1 MSGKQS
7 KKIRKVKRFSKK
19 AVIGSAA
26 AILCTAPVVPE
37 GGEFILSVFPHIS
50 FPIIKFDE
58 SLATGFGGGVALT
71 YRPVEFF
78 NVFAEG
84 DYKQYRFN
92 TKEDIG
98 DISVIGGKVGVGYH
112 LPITDRIGMDIN
124 AGVGYY
130 NSTYD
135 NGQGSSGSKTTVN
148 GLSVTGSIAFSY
160 KINPVF
166 AVSAGGAVE
175 HLAYKDGKF
184 ITSADVNPALSINLT
199 KAFSNKANVSF
210 DSANLKPVFP
220 VFYSWY
226 NDNPF
231 GTIEISNHED
241 AAITDVQVSFYHP
254 EYMGQPKNCGG
265 TKILYRGETLTVDLK
280 AFFNEQMLN
289 LNEKNDSLTTITVE
303 YKYLGSKRSA
313 TFPLIVPVYGRN
325 NMSWED
331 DRCASAFVSSKDPA
345 AMWFAKYV
353 VSTIRDN
360 VRNGLPTNIQYAMG
374 IFEALDQFG
383 INYVK
388 DPTSAF
394 EDNVGTASIDF
405 LQFPYQTLMYRGGDC
420 DDLSI
425 LVCSLFESIGIK
437 TAFITVPGHIF
448 MAFDSGFTVE
458 QAKEYFINLDEFIVD
473 GDNVW
478 VPLEITLTD
487 EGFNKAWHK
496 GAWEW
501 NVANRKG
508 SAMLYK
514 MEDSWKI
521 YRPVNVPGATARF
534 TLPEEQYVAKLF
546 SHSVDQFVMEQIA
559 PRIAYYEN
567 RIAAAPS
574 AQNYNDLGVLY
585 ARYGLFELAEQQ
597 FRVARE
603 KKYLP
608 AYLNTANLY
617 FSIKDY
623 ERAQNWYNE
632 VLSKDDSVILA
643 TLGLARC
650 SYELGDYTSC
660 DTYYE
665 QVYNTNHDLAKKYS
679 YLGAFEDTTGRSFS
693 LADRLENT
701 IWINSLENEKTVHG
715 VQNVQNQVAVQT
727 TDVILKTPASEQKS
741 PDLEINKQV
750 AVVVPAAAE
759 EKSEKIEKEEEPLT
773 GGDGDDDANGENSE
787 DTSDKNVTEVVEDTV
802 AEEAVNETYVGIAS
816 ELEFSFL
823 TIDDLVALAEEKL
836 EQPVQLEK
844 TEFVEP
850 AEVEVAEKSE
860 VVEKT
865 EVAEPTE
872 SFELAE
878 QTEIAEQSII
888 TEESAP
894 VELAEN
900 SEERIE
906 QTAEE
911 ETLVPQPETTAVAEI
926 EEPVTDSEIIVA
938 EPVEASVTSLITDV
952 PLRAVPRFTTQPSEE
967 WAPKEAYEVE
977 SIPGMKSFEEE
988 MGVYQNEKAF
998 LYKDEYDFAVNPGEK
1013 VEDKKDTEIAQN
1025 TVLEVNPFTSFLSE
1039 KEAAKVEAIT
1049 KFKLENIT
1057 EKVSEK
1063 ITETVSDSVPETL
1076 PQVLSETVAQTV
1088 SETITESISEN
1099 TAETVTNTTI
1109 TSVEQI
1115 PVPEVIPEA
1124 EIATSEETAVAV
1136 PVVTETTVNEPNN
1149 KSKIPVIAAT
1159 AGIAAAIAAL
1169 FIAKKRK
1176 EK

>member
-166 AVSAGGAVE
+166 AVSAGGTVE

-199 KAFSNKANVSF
+199 KAFSNKANISF

-632 VLSKDDSVILA
+632 VLTKDDSVILA

-679 YLGAFEDTTGRSFS
+679 YLGAFEETTGRSFS

-701 IWINSLENEKTVHG
+701 IWINSLENEKTVPG

-727 TDVILKTPASEQKS
+727 TDVILKTPVSEQKS

-759 EKSEKIEKEEEPLT
+759 EEREKIEKEEEPLT

-787 DTSDKNVTEVVEDTV
+787 DTSYKNVTEVVEDTA

-865 EVAEPTE
+865 EVAEQTE

-888 TEESAP
+888 TEEPAP

-900 SEERIE
+900 TEERIE

-911 ETLVPQPETTAVAEI
+911 ENFVPQPETTAVAEV

-1013 VEDKKDTEIAQN
+1013 VEDKKDTEITQN

-1063 ITETVSDSVPETL
+1063 ITETVT
-1076 PQVLSETVAQTV
+1076 
-1088 SETITESISEN
+1088 N
-1099 TAETVTNTTI
+1099 TAI

-1136 PVVTETTVNEPNN
+1136 PVVTETTVDEPNN

>member
-632 VLSKDDSVILA
+632 VLTKDDSVILA

-679 YLGAFEDTTGRSFS
+679 YLGAFEETTGRSFS

-701 IWINSLENEKTVHG
+701 IWINSLENEKTVPG

-759 EKSEKIEKEEEPLT
+759 EESEKIEKEEEPLT
-773 GGDGDDDANGENSE
+773 GGDGDANGENAE
-787 DTSDKNVTEVVEDTV
+787 DTADKIVTEVVEDTV

-850 AEVEVAEKSE
+850 AEVEVAEKPE
-860 VVEKT
+860 VAEQT

-894 VELAEN
+894 VELAEK

-911 ETLVPQPETTAVAEI
+911 ETLVPQPETTAVAEV

-1013 VEDKKDTEIAQN
+1013 VEDKKNTEITQN

-1063 ITETVSDSVPETL
+1063 ITETVT
-1076 PQVLSETVAQTV
+1076 
-1088 SETITESISEN
+1088 N
-1099 TAETVTNTTI
+1099 TAI

>member
-58 SLATGFGGGVALT
+58 NLATGFGGGVALT

-135 NGQGSSGSKTTVN
+135 NGQGSSGSKSTVN

-360 VRNGLPTNIQYAMG
+360 VRNGLPTNMQYAMG

-632 VLSKDDSVILA
+632 VLTKDDSVILA

-679 YLGAFEDTTGRSFS
+679 YLGAFEETTGRSFS

-701 IWINSLENEKTVHG
+701 IWINSLENEKTVPG

-773 GGDGDDDANGENSE
+773 GGDGDGDANGENSE

-888 TEESAP
+888 TEEPAP

-900 SEERIE
+900 TEERIE

-911 ETLVPQPETTAVAEI
+911 ENFVPQPETTAVAEV

-938 EPVEASVTSLITDV
+938 ESVEASVTSLITDV

-1013 VEDKKDTEIAQN
+1013 VEDKKDTEITQN

-1063 ITETVSDSVPETL
+1063 ITETVT
-1076 PQVLSETVAQTV
+1076 
-1088 SETITESISEN
+1088 N
-1099 TAETVTNTTI
+1099 TAI

-1136 PVVTETTVNEPNN
+1136 PVVTETTVDEPNN